1 MYGDGL
7 ARGPSAGELA
17 DAFVAELDSGRLDPS
32 LEHAVDRVFG
42 VKKAAE
48 PMAASPILPPG
59 AAMEAENVETL
70 QDAMDVLQRIIDGR
84 R

>member
-1 MYGDGL
+1 VYGDGL
-7 ARGPSAGELA
+7 KRGPSAGELA
-17 DAFVAELDSGRLDPS
+17 DAFVAALDTGRLDPA
-32 LEHAVDRVFG
+32 LAPAVGKMFG

-59 AAMEAENVETL
+59 ASMEADNIETL
-70 QDAMDVLQRIIDGR
+70 QDAVAVLQGIIDGR

>member
-17 DAFVAELDSGRLDPS
+17 DAFVAELDTGRLDPS
-32 LEHAVDRVFG
+32 LERAVEKMFG
-42 VKKAAE
+42 VQKAAE
-48 PMAASPILPPG
+48 PMAVSPILPPG
-59 AAMEAENVETL
+59 ASMRAGAIETL
-70 QDAMDVLQRIIDGR
+70 RDAVDVLQGIIDGR